1 MKLGFWLRWS
11 WRDLKARW
19 LQVVAVALIIALGTG
34 IYSGLGGQRSWR
46 EASNDASYSQLN
58 MYDLQMKLADGSYLD
73 YSDLQEA
80 LVDIEGVETVDMRLI
95 VPTLVDASTADDTV
109 LASGRIVGVDV
120 HNDGPQIAKLYAA
133 DGRSLTSADAGTSN
147 AFLESQFAEDNSLQ
161 VGDTL
166 RITGD
171 VALNLVG
178 TGQSPEYFYVM
189 VDSSTFGLG
198 SFAVVFV
205 SLETAQSL
213 INRPGVVNNAVFT
226 TRAGADVAVVQAAI
240 EARMQERFPT
250 VGATFNTKDEDAV
263 HKQLYDDAKNDQATW
278 DLVAML
284 FLLGAAFGTFNLTGR
299 MVESQRRQIGIGM
312 ALGVP
317 RHWLAFRPLLV
328 GVQIAVLGTL
338 FGLILG
344 YGFSQLFA
352 SLFKS
357 LIPLP
362 IWKIDLYWPAY
373 IRGAVLGIVL
383 PMVATLI
390 PVFRA
395 VRVSPLDAIRS
406 GNLVGKGGG
415 LSWVVNR
422 LPLPGKSFTQ
432 MPFKNVLRAPWRSFL
447 TMLGIAMAITLLSMF
462 VGFLD
467 SFVATMDQAEKAYL
481 HEGKDRVW
489 VILDYF
495 YPTDSTLVTDLEA
508 TTQPDGSSL
517 FAQTETG
524 LMLGG
529 TLKNGNADED
539 IEVSLELYDGVAE
552 GIWRPTLTEGRWAS
566 DGIIISQKAAK
577 DLGVEVGDTI
587 TLEHPKREGPLA
599 FRLTETAYTVV
610 GLHDN
615 PLRALAYMD
624 MANAGDMGLAGET
637 NLLVVTPINGADSD
651 TIKQAFFAQ
660 SGVASVDAINDI
672 SEGFNEAIKIFAQ
685 VLTVVQGIVVFMAF
699 LIAFN
704 STTINIDERVREI
717 ATMFAF
723 GLPLRTVT
731 RMQMLE
737 NLLIGLVGTLVGI
750 LLGWLVL
757 NQFLTVRVEEQLE
770 DFQFVIRIAPMTII
784 TSIVLGVLT
793 VALTPLVSIRKMVK
807 MDIPSTLRVME

>member
-73 YSDLQEA
+73 YTDLQDA
-80 LVDIEGVETVDMRLI
+80 LADIEGVEAVDMRLI
-95 VPTLVDASTADDTV
+95 LPTLVDASTADDTV

-120 HNDGPQIAKLYAA
+120 RNDGPQINKLYATE
-133 DGRSLTSADAGTSN
+133 GRVLTTADADTPN
-147 AFLESQFAEDNSLQ
+147 ALLEVQFAEDNDLQ

-226 TRAGADVAVVQAAI
+226 TRAGADVAAVQVAI
-240 EARMQERFPT
+240 DTRMQERFPT
-250 VGATFNTKDEDAV
+250 VGATFNTKYEDAV

-317 RHWLAFRPLLV
+317 RRWLAFRPLLV

-415 LSWVVNR
+415 LSWLANR

-495 YPTDSTLVTDLEA
+495 YPTDSALVTDLEA
-508 TTQPDGSSL
+508 TTQPDGSTL
-517 FAQTETG
+517 FAKTEIG

-539 IEVSLELYDGVAE
+539 IEVSLELYDGAAE
-552 GIWRPTLTEGRWAS
+552 GIWRPTLTEGRWTS
-566 DGIIISQKAAK
+566 DGIIISPKAAK

-599 FRLTETAYTVV
+599 FRLTESTYTVV

-624 MANAGDMGLAGET
+624 MANAADMGLAGET
-637 NLLVVTPINGADSD
+637 NLLVVTPVNGADSD

-672 SEGFNEAIKIFAQ
+672 SEGFSEAVKIFAQ

-750 LLGWLVL
+750 VLGWLVL

-770 DFQFVIRIAPMTII
+770 DFQFVIRIAPMTLI